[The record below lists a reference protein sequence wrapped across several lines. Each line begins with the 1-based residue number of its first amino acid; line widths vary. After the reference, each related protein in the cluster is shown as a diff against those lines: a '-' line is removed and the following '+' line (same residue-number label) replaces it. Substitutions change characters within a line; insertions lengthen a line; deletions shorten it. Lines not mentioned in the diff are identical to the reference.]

1 MGSRELPPLSD
12 IPQEGYRRFA
22 LLEGPLRPLMR
33 GRYRRFAR
41 QEAPGKP
48 DFLNLLPFFM
58 RGLTGL

>member
-1 MGSRELPPLSD
+1 MGSRRLLPLSD

-22 LLEGPLRPLMR
+22 LLEGPLRPLIR

-41 QEAPGKP
+41 QEASGTP